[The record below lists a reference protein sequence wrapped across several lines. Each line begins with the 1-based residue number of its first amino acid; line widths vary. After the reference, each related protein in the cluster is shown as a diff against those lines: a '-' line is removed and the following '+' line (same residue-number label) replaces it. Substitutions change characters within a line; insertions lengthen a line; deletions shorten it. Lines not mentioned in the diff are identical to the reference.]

1 MYAQRT
7 QPAMAALQQRLGY
20 TFQNPALLQQ
30 ACTHS
35 EDRSMP
41 SYKELGFVGDAV
53 LWALFAEHA
62 FHCSTDTP
70 RR

>member
-1 MYAQRT
+1 
-7 QPAMAALQQRLGY
+7 MAALQQRLGY